1 MPYKHNEK
9 RRHKIKKSRYKV
21 TNWQEYNDSLRRRGD
36 ITVWFSEEAIQGW
49 HPEKTGKRGRPFQYS
64 EYAIATALLI
74 REVFKLPLRQTE
86 GLLNSISAMMNVELQ
101 IPDFSSIA
109 KRSGSLPRLVLNKA
123 LKPGSQVIVDSTG
136 LKVYGHDEWHQE
148 KHKVSPRRTW
158 RKLHLAVDEHHQW
171 IAVELT
177 TPEVG
182 DPSAVPDLL
191 EQVDTEFDQF
201 IADGAFDGD
210 PVYQA
215 VLEKQPEAQV
225 VIPPHKTAVISA
237 RGDTQRDQHLQTI
250 EAHGRMAWQKKTGYH
265 KRNTVELAVLRF
277 KGIFG
282 NTLKARALP
291 QQKMEAWI
299 AKEALN
305 RMTQLGMPISVK
317 IS

>member
-9 RRHKIKKSRYKV
+9 RRLKIQKSRYKV
-21 TNWQEYNDSLRRRGD
+21 TNWQDYNDSLRKRGD
-36 ITVWFSEEAIQGW
+36 ITVWFTEEAIQGW
-49 HPEKTGKRGRPFQYS
+49 HPEKSGQRGRPLMYAD
-64 EYAIATALLI
+64 YAIATALLI

-86 GLLNSISAMMNVELQ
+86 GFMNSIASLMKADIG

-109 KRSGSLPRLVLNKA
+109 KRSGKLPRLVLNKA
-123 LKPGSQVIVDSTG
+123 LEPGSQVIIDSTG
-136 LKVYGHDEWHQE
+136 LKVFGKDEWHQQ
-148 KHKVSPRRTW
+148 KHNVSPKRTW

-191 EQVDTEFDQF
+191 EQIDTDFEQV
-201 IADGAFDGD
+201 IADGAYDGD
-210 PVYQA
+210 PVTQA
-215 VLEKQPEAQV
+215 VLEKQPEVQV
-225 VIPPHKTAVISA
+225 VIPPHKTAILSA
-237 RGDTQRDQHLQTI
+237 RGDTQRDRHIQMI
-250 EAHGRMAWQKKTGYH
+250 EAHGRMNWQKRTGYS
-265 KRNTVELAVLRF
+265 KRNYAELAVLRF

>member
-9 RRHKIKKSRYKV
+9 RRLKIQKSRYKV
-21 TNWQEYNDSLRRRGD
+21 TNWQDYNDSLRKRGD
-36 ITVWFSEEAIQGW
+36 ITVWFTEEAIQGW
-49 HPEKTGKRGRPFQYS
+49 HPEKSGQRGRPLMYAD
-64 EYAIATALLI
+64 YAIATALLI

-86 GLLNSISAMMNVELQ
+86 GFMNSIASLMKADIG

-109 KRSGSLPRLVLNKA
+109 KRSGKLPRLVLNKA
-123 LKPGSQVIVDSTG
+123 LEPGSQVIIDSTG
-136 LKVYGHDEWHQE
+136 LKVFGKDEWHQQ
-148 KHKVSPRRTW
+148 KHNVSPKRTW

-191 EQVDTEFDQF
+191 EQIDTDFEQV
-201 IADGAFDGD
+201 IADGAYDGD
-210 PVYQA
+210 PVTQA
-215 VLEKQPEAQV
+215 VLEKQPEVQV
-225 VIPPHKTAVISA
+225 VIPPHKTAILSA
-237 RGDTQRDQHLQTI
+237 RGDTQRDRHIQMI
-250 EAHGRMAWQKKTGYH
+250 EAHGRMNWQKRTGYSE
-265 KRNTVELAVLRF
+265 RNYAELAVLRF

>member
-1 MPYKHNEK
+1 MPYKHNES
-9 RRHKIKKSRYKV
+9 RRHKIKQSRYKV
-21 TNWQEYNDSLRRRGD
+21 TNWKAYNQALRNRGD

-49 HPEKTGKRGRPFQYS
+49 HPEKTGKRGRPIVYADH
-64 EYAIATALLI
+64 AIATALLI

-86 GLLNSISAMMNVELQ
+86 GLMNSIASLMNVDIG
-101 IPDFSSIA
+101 IPEFSNIA
-109 KRSGSLPRLVLNKA
+109 KRSGTLPRLVLNKA

-136 LKVYGHDEWHQE
+136 LKVFGKDEWHQE
-148 KHKVSPRRTW
+148 KHGISAKRTW

-182 DPSAVPDLL
+182 DPSAVPDILG
-191 EQVDTEFDQF
+191 QIDSEFDDF
-201 IADGAFDGD
+201 IADGAYDGD
-210 PVYQA
+210 PVSQA
-215 VLEKQPEAQV
+215 VLAKQPEAQV
-225 VIPPHKTAVISA
+225 IIPPHKTAILSA
-237 RGDTQRDQHLQTI
+237 RGDTQRDQHIRTI
-250 EAHGRMAWQKKTGYH
+250 EAHGRMNWQKSTGYH
-265 KRNTVELAVLRF
+265 KRNYAELAVLRF

-291 QQKMEAWI
+291 QQKAEAWS

-317 IS
+317 IA

>member
-9 RRHKIKKSRYKV
+9 RRHKIEKSRYKV
-21 TNWQEYNDSLRRRGD
+21 TNWKDYNDSLRKRGD
-36 ITVWFSEEAIQGW
+36 ITVWFTEEAIQGW
-49 HPEKTGKRGRPFQYS
+49 HPEKTGKRGRPLVYAD
-64 EYAIATALLI
+64 YAIATALLI

-86 GLLNSISAMMNVELQ
+86 GFMNSIASLMQVDIR
-101 IPDFSSIA
+101 IPEFSSIA
-109 KRSGSLPRLVLNKA
+109 KRSGKLPRLVLNKA
-123 LKPGSQVIVDSTG
+123 LKPGSQVIIDSTG

-148 KHKVSPRRTW
+148 KHKVSPKRTW

-182 DPSAVPDLL
+182 DPSAVPALL
-191 EQVDTEFDQF
+191 EQIDTDFDKV
-201 IADGAFDGD
+201 IADGAYDGD
-210 PVYQA
+210 PVSQA
-215 VLEKQPEAQV
+215 VLEKQPHAQI
-225 VIPPHKTAVISA
+225 VIPPHKTAILSA
-237 RGDTQRDQHLQTI
+237 QGDTQRDGHIRMI
-250 EAHGRMAWQKKTGYH
+250 EAHGRMNWQKSTGYH

-291 QQKMEAWI
+291 QQEAEVWS

-317 IS
+317 IA